1 MKNLKRTIFFYAT
14 ALLLTSFLTGCEKD
28 GSSSDSK
35 SIEGLLY
42 YFTDEENQEIRV
54 VDIDASSPFRRS
66 FTLSDDYTLEDVAQ
80 DRDYLVL
87 KVYRPSSLTTMYD
100 KKGLL
105 LKSKVIDN
113 NWLYVANNPFIGL
126 TGTTDDG
133 WWEASEFSND
143 ATGFIFHKT
152 GVINGDDVFAIE
164 SIAYPGRYFSHNG
177 HAIQGTNLLYLEE
190 YDEPDDAPK
199 FRLYRTDS
207 SFPEGNPNVP
217 RDAYF
222 AW

>member
-1 MKNLKRTIFFYAT
+1 MKNLKHTFVIYAA
-14 ALLLTSFLTGCEKD
+14 ALLLASFLTGCEKD
-28 GSSSDSK
+28 DASSDSK

-54 VDIDASSPFRRS
+54 VDIDASTPFRRS
-66 FTLSDDYTLEDVAQ
+66 FTLSGDNTLEDIAQ
-80 DRDYLVL
+80 ERDYLVL
-87 KVYRPSSLTTMYD
+87 KVYRPSSFTTMYD

-105 LKSKVIDN
+105 FKSKVIEN

-133 WWEASEFSND
+133 WFEASEFSND

-152 GVINGDDVFAIE
+152 GEINGEDVYAIE

-177 HAIQGTNLLYLEE
+177 HPIQGTNLLYLEE

-199 FRLYRTDS
+199 FRLYRTES
-207 SFPEGNPNVP
+207 TFVEGNPNVP
-217 RDAYF
+217 VDAQF